1 MYVQVLSRL
10 FNVITFSIR
19 CNVCRFFFNLVQY
32 HTYQIYY
39 DNLMIPLSLS
49 INRSNY
55 QLYLILGSIPIKI
68 IGIDLLIFLIFVFFF
83 YQLFKRKRI
92 NEDILPQPHAS
103 VGLFNESIHLSII
116 LNFGI
121 DFLYKIGIDSVIY

>member
-10 FNVITFSIR
+10 FNVIIFLLDVTFS
-19 CNVCRFFFNLVQY
+19 VLFNLVQY

-55 QLYLILGSIPIKI
+55 HLYLILGSIPSKI
-68 IGIDLLIFLIFVFFF
+68 IGIDLLIFLIFVFF

-103 VGLFNESIHLSII
+103 VALFNESICLSMI